1 MNDFLVI
8 TAVGEDR
15 PGIVDELSRIMLDNE
30 LNIEES
36 RMSILGGE
44 FAIILLVSGDRAQ
57 IDHISQQQQQ
67 LEQALGLKL
76 MIKVTRARQPKQHVS
91 PYTISVVGMDH
102 PGIVQRLAHFLAR
115 HNINIQDMKTDS
127 QPAAHTGSPLFTVD
141 MRVDIPAS
149 LAIEPLREDF
159 LALCEA
165 NNLDARFSPLNNGTE
180 R

>member
-44 FAIILLVSGDRAQ
+44 FAIILLVSGDRAH
-57 IDHISQQQQQ
+57 IDQISQQQQQ

-76 MIKVTRARQPKQHVS
+76 MIKVTRARQAKQNVT

-102 PGIVQRLAHFLAR
+102 PGIVQRLANFLAQR
-115 HNINIQDMKTDS
+115 TINIQDMKTDS
-127 QPAAHTGSPLFTVD
+127 QPAAHTGSPLFTVS
-141 MRVDIPAS
+141 MHVDIPNS
-149 LAIEPLREDF
+149 LAIDPLREEF

-165 NNLDARFSPLNNGTE
+165 NNLDAEFSPLNKNTK
-180 R
+180 